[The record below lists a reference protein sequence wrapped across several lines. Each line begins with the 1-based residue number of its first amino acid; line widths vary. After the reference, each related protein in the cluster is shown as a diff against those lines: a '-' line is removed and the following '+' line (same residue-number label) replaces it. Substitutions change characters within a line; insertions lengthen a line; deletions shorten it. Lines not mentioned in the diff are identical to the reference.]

1 VAAFDER
8 VAFYAAA
15 RSILLAKIDAASMA
29 TYLRDQK
36 ADYFAAEARI
46 IEKMLPEVSRR
57 PEQFGLVLEQKF
69 IGTRND
75 RMLLFKVS

>member
-1 VAAFDER
+1 
-8 VAFYAAA
+8 
-15 RSILLAKIDAASMA
+15 MA

-57 PEQFGLVLEQKF
+57 PEQFGLVLEQNF